1 MCDVCGKEVPA
12 GTGKREEVG
21 VSGAMC
27 PAPMAFHDDCWE
39 RASQMWQPDPDS
51 YCEVDPLFPE
61 TAQWVEQQQEED
73 LRQRDHQS

>member
-1 MCDVCGKEVPA
+1 MCDVCGREVPP
-12 GTGKREEVG
+12 GTGRREEVG

-39 RASQMWQPDPDS
+39 RASQMWQPETDS

-61 TAQWVEQQQEED
+61 TAQWVALQQQQEAQ
-73 LRQRDHQS
+73 QREPRR